1 MDLDRDGMVK
11 ALPSFRDQAT
21 RSIGHSSILPATA
34 LRSTAS
40 TISFPSMPS
49 SSMIAM

>member
-11 ALPSFRDQAT
+11 ALRSFRDQAT
-21 RSIGHSSILPATA
+21 QPIGHSSILPATA

-40 TISFPSMPS
+40 ISFPSMPS
-49 SSMIAM
+49 SSMIGM